1 MGVAF
6 ASRVGILLQ
15 VASIRIGFM
24 IVHMQIDVTVWAS
37 LRYDDTPSRTHPHS
51 LPSLDT
57 SYTHTYR
64 DLCTTLQG
72 IEDQNRRHEQ
82 QLRDKLTSAR
92 VPPLPSNQAMVLLLL
107 GWYTIRLVE
116 PSTAESQRA
125 PNVEHSFPSSKH
137 RLSHSSD
144 GWIRDEMRCC
154 PIVHESHRD
163 EVSISVMSL
172 FIEERMER

>member
-1 MGVAF
+1 MVGVAF

-82 QLRDKLTSAR
+82 QLRDKLTSPHEFHLS
-92 VPPLPSNQAMVLLLL
+92 PPIKRWYYFFLGGIPFALSNQALPKANELPTSNIVSPA
-107 GWYTIRLVE
+107 
-116 PSTAESQRA
+116 PSTVSATPRTVGSA
-125 PNVEHSFPSSKH
+125 
-137 RLSHSSD
+137 
-144 GWIRDEMRCC
+144 MRC
-154 PIVHESHRD
+154 VAALSFMR
-163 EVSISVMSL
+163 V
-172 FIEERMER
+172 IEMK